1 MMGLSSPM
9 APSPQEVILMAQKM
23 ALPDAVKATLADV
36 GQQLAALADRQKELT
51 TLQQAVTADRA
62 SFDKFAAESNEN
74 IASRSASLDA
84 REKVLQARVAKFDAV
99 VADFESKL
107 AAHAATLESTSS

>member
-62 SFDKFAAESNEN
+62 SFDKFVSESNAN
-74 IASRSASLDA
+74 IASRSASLAA
-84 REKVLQARVAKFDAV
+84 REAALQARTAKFEAT
-99 VADFESKL
+99 L
-107 AAHAATLESTSS
+107 AAFEQALAARESELGASP